1 MHLAFSFQD
10 IFAIGKN
17 QEGPLAQTY
26 IKSRKKDANHPK
38 KEKKKKEKQWPY
50 KKNVEGG
57 TL

>member
-26 IKSRKKDANHPK
+26 IKSRKKMQITQR
-38 KEKKKKEKQWPY
+38 KKKK
-50 KKNVEGG
+50 KKRNNGRIRKM
-57 TL
+57 